1 MRRGFALPRC
11 LQLITRQTSQ
21 YAKRKRTLKHFQ
33 SLLSP
38 ALGIPSVELLD
49 GKRGAVLLHGIVS
62 RIVEKPYE
70 SMSIQAK
77 NEQREK
83 LLRHLLHHLE
93 TESEDGLD
101 MVALPIL

>member
-11 LQLITRQTSQ
+11 LQLITRRTSQ

-33 SLLSP
+33 SLLSLSV

-49 GKRGAVLLHGIVS
+49 GKRGAVLLHGVVS
-62 RIVEKPYE
+62 CIVEEPYE
-70 SMSIQAK
+70 SMSARAK

-83 LLRHLLHHLE
+83 TTASL
-93 TESEDGLD
+93 TAPS
-101 MVALPIL
+101 